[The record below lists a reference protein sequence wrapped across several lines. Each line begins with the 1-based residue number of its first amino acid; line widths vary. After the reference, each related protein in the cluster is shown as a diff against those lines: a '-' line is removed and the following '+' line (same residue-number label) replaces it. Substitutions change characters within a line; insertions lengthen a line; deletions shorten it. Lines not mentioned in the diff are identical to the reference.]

1 MAEIVYVDRIT
12 RNLERE
18 TVYGAMFI
26 NLLYGTGG
34 LSRFLSLLVLPLIA
48 RISFFSKLYGF
59 LQKSPLS
66 RWKVKPFIRKFEV
79 DTSEFL
85 DPVDSFASFNDFFIR
100 KLKKQ
105 ARPFA
110 AGEDVAIM
118 PADARYLVY
127 QNIAAADGF
136 LVKGK
141 KFDLGQLLQ
150 NDTLKKRYEN
160 GTMVIARLCPTDY
173 HRFHFPCDAIPGHP
187 HLINGP
193 LYSVNPAALKK
204 NISILA
210 ENKRIL
216 TSLETGRFG
225 TIIYIDVG
233 ATYVGS
239 IHQVFTPGKQYKKGD
254 EKGYFS
260 FGGSSLILLF
270 EPDRIRLDQDLI
282 DASLGKMEMK
292 GLLGQ
297 SLGRALSK

>member
-127 QNIAAADGF
+127 QNIAAADGDR
-136 LVKGK
+136 KS
-141 KFDLGQLLQ
+141 
-150 NDTLKKRYEN
+150 T
-160 GTMVIARLCPTDY
+160 RL
-173 HRFHFPCDAIPGHP
+173 
-187 HLINGP
+187 N
-193 LYSVNPAALKK
+193 
-204 NISILA
+204 
-210 ENKRIL
+210 
-216 TSLETGRFG
+216 
-225 TIIYIDVG
+225 
-233 ATYVGS
+233 
-239 IHQVFTPGKQYKKGD
+239 
-254 EKGYFS
+254 
-260 FGGSSLILLF
+260 SSH
-270 EPDRIRLDQDLI
+270 
-282 DASLGKMEMK
+282 
-292 GLLGQ
+292 
-297 SLGRALSK
+297 